1 MILKKK
7 GSNSTDTLE
16 SDLASQGLDL
26 SVIEP
31 WRLEEL
37 QAETEDFE
45 LWEEHVPVV
54 ELFMR
59 CIRQWRT
66 AGEAFLGIDYTVL
79 AWVSKLSGIEPTLQL
94 LDDFQIMEAKA
105 VDILNEQKPHKKKK
119 GGKR

>member
-1 MILKKK
+1 M
-7 GSNSTDTLE
+7 
-16 SDLASQGLDL
+16 
-26 SVIEP
+26 IEP

-37 QAETEDFE
+37 RGQANDFL

-54 ELFMR
+54 ELFLR
-59 CIRQWRT
+59 CIRQWRI
-66 AGEAFLGIDYTVL
+66 AGDVFLGIDYTVL

-105 VDILNEQKPHKKKK
+105 VDILNKPQKKK